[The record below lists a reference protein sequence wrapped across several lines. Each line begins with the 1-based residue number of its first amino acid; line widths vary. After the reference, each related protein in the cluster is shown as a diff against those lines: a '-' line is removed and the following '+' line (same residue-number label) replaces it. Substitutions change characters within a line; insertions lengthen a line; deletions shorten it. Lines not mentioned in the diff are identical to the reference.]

1 MSSARFVDLA
11 FAKRLEMISAI
22 SGRECAEA
30 LRNFAPYV
38 PTAAEEIAGGIA
50 VFTGVDSPVTQAF
63 GFGLDGPVTATE
75 LDRLETFFLSRGA
88 PVTLELCPFID
99 RSLVEL
105 LGTRPYRLE
114 EFSNVLVRDI
124 SAGILARTGSP
135 VTVRAA
141 EAGEAKL
148 YTKLV
153 TDGFAEQ
160 VAPTQSLLEVVEG
173 FFYRARGQCFFAM
186 VDGEI
191 AGAGAVAEQEGIAEF
206 YGASTLPGFRNRGV
220 QTALI
225 AERMAWAVKRGCEIA
240 TTTTGPA
247 TPSQRNFERAGFQIV
262 YSRTKLVRKIESNGK
277 EPA

>member
-1 MSSARFVDLA
+1 VTSAPFVDLA

-30 LRNFAPYV
+30 LHVFAPHV
-38 PTAAEEIAGGIA
+38 PSAAEQIAGGIA

-63 GFGLDGPVTATE
+63 GFGLDGPVTAGE
-75 LDRLETFFLSRGA
+75 LDRLEAFFFSRGA

-105 LGTRPYRLE
+105 LGKRPYRLE
-114 EFSNVLVRDI
+114 EFSNVLARDV
-124 SAGILARTGSP
+124 AGREVVTATASE

-141 EAGEAKL
+141 EACEAKL
-148 YTKLV
+148 YTKV
-153 TDGFAEQ
+153 ITDGFAEQ
-160 VAPTQSLLEVVEG
+160 VQPTQSLLEVVEG
-173 FFYRARGQCFFAM
+173 FFHRARGQCFFALL
-186 VDGEI
+186 DGEI
-191 AGAGAVAEQEGIAEF
+191 AGAGAIAVQDEIAEF

-225 AERMAWAVKRGCEIA
+225 AARMAWAAQRGCEIA

-247 TPSQRNFERAGFQIV
+247 TTSQRNFERAGFHIV
-262 YSRTKLVRKIESNGK
+262 YSRTKLVRNRETN
-277 EPA
+277 